1 MSARSWVLLI
11 AVGLGVMLNPLN
23 SSMVSVAIPSIQQTF
38 GLDFTT
44 VSWIIFA
51 FYLSSAAAQPI
62 MGKISDWVGRRR
74 IFLIGLAV
82 SVIASFAAALSPDF
96 AWLIGLR
103 ILQSIGTSMMI
114 AVGMAIVRVH
124 ITEKQGSALAVL
136 SVFLSG
142 AAAIGPFAGGLLIHV
157 WDWRAVFMVN
167 VPVAG
172 AALLL
177 AWRVLPQDA
186 PQAKPDAHP
195 LRRAWMKRIDPFG
208 ILLFLSGLTTLMLG
222 LLTSAS
228 SGRIYPGS
236 AGLGLA
242 GIGLLVF
249 LVRHEWRHT
258 SPFIPVRIFAR
269 YPELIR
275 VNLEFVGVNI
285 LFYSIFFGLPSY
297 LQQVRG
303 VNELLTG
310 WLMLSLGLCSLLA
323 APFAGRWVDRFG
335 SRPVIRA
342 SALLMALGSLGL
354 LGIGPYSSLFAFIP
368 ILAAFGLANGLNGV
382 AMQAALFEHSP
393 VEIAGVASGLF
404 NTSRYL
410 GTILSSLLLAVLM
423 GGTFTHEGLG
433 RLGFILLLLAITLA
447 WTGKSGNGRKSRLP
461 NP

>member
-1 MSARSWVLLI
+1 MGTRSWMLLI

-23 SSMVSVAIPSIQQTF
+23 SSMVSVAMPSIQQTF

-62 MGKISDWVGRRR
+62 MGKISDGIGRRR

-82 SVIASFAAALSPDF
+82 SIIASFAAALSPDF

-142 AAAIGPFAGGLLIHV
+142 AAAIGPFAGGLLIHA

-186 PQAKPDAHP
+186 PQAKPDAYP
-195 LRRAWMKRIDPFG
+195 LRWAWLKRIDPIG
-208 ILLFLSGLTTLMLG
+208 ILLFLSGLTMLMLG

-228 SGRIYPGS
+228 SGRISVGS

-258 SPFIPVRIFAR
+258 SPFIPVRVFVR
-269 YPELIR
+269 YPALIR
-275 VNLEFVGVNI
+275 VNLEFLGVNI

-303 VNELLTG
+303 VNELYTG

-342 SALLMALGSLGL
+342 SALLMALASLGL
-354 LGIGPYSSLFAFIP
+354 LGIGPHSSLLGFIP

-393 VEIAGVASGLF
+393 VEIVGVASGLF

-433 RLGFILLLLAITLA
+433 WLGFILLLIALRLT